1 MVKRNLTLLISILM
15 AILLSFPAS
24 VEVTTEETE
33 EAVEQDEGDQ
43 IHEKDD
49 VYYQLELF
57 STAMAYILRNYR
69 EDLTKKQLEKVM
81 NGAIRGS
88 LLGLGDKYSFYQSE
102 TRRRREQEDLFYAKF
117 GGLGIRILPSPDG
130 FVKIVQPLAGTPAM
144 KVGLRSGDKIIKVN
158 GESISHMS
166 MEGVVNVLR
175 GEVGTDVTITIFR
188 QGRDMPFD
196 VTITRGIISNPS
208 IASIMMDD
216 GIGYIEMSRFT
227 AETGKELKRTI
238 DELKDKDLRAVIL
251 DLRNNTGGMLSSAV
265 AVSNAF
271 LSSGDIVSTD
281 GKLDRFDSLY
291 KAQKEKMLCPM
302 EMPLVILVNGHSA
315 SGSEIVAGAIKDHKR
330 GLIVG
335 ETTFGKGVVQQ
346 RFPLDEYRAIS
357 ITVSVYKTPNGT
369 DINDKG
375 IEPDIVV
382 EQPNIFKEE
391 LLFSVGSEH
400 QNDLDN
406 ENISVGL
413 RQEFE
418 EKGSPLSQNATVLVQ
433 KQGSE
438 WRIDGIDNE
447 KMYIIREEDGR
458 LNIYEKVDDEMLSKL
473 YKGEYVDSF
482 VYDYIDKHPDQNIK
496 EQRQGLEEKIPELMK
511 TLADNEIKVSERIVR
526 LYVTRKISS
535 TKYIPNIDL
544 VNDAQ
549 LAMAVE
555 KIKEELA
562 N

>member
-1 MVKRNLTLLISILM
+1 MIKRNLTLLISILM
-15 AILLSFPAS
+15 AILLSFPALA
-24 VEVTTEETE
+24 EVTTAETE

-57 STAMAYILRNYR
+57 STAMAYILRNFH
-69 EDLTKKQLEKVM
+69 EDLTKKQLEEVM
-81 NGAIRGS
+81 NGAIRGA
-88 LLGLGDKYSFYQSE
+88 LRGLGDKYSFYQSE

-158 GESISHMS
+158 GESISNLS
-166 MEGVVNVLR
+166 MGGVVNVLR
-175 GEVGTDVTITIFR
+175 GEVGTDVTITILR
-188 QGRDMPFD
+188 QGRDRPFD
-196 VTITRGIISNPS
+196 VTITRDIINNPS
-208 IASIMMDD
+208 IASIMIDD
-216 GIGYIEMSRFT
+216 EIGYVEMSRFT

-238 DELKDKDLRAVIL
+238 DELEDKDMRALIL
-251 DLRNNTGGMLSSAV
+251 DLRNNLGGTLPAAV

-271 LSSGDIVSTD
+271 LSKGIIVSTH
-281 GKLDRFDSLY
+281 GKLDEFDSVY
-291 KAQKEKMLCPM
+291 KAQKGRMLCPM
-302 EMPLVILVNGHSA
+302 EMPLVILVNEHSA

-335 ETTFGKGVVQQ
+335 VTTFGKGVVQQ

-357 ITVSVYKTPNGT
+357 ITVSVYKTPNGNN
-369 DINDKG
+369 IHGKG
-375 IEPDIVV
+375 VEPDVKV
-382 EQPNIFKEE
+382 EQ
-391 LLFSVGSEH
+391 L
-400 QNDLDN
+400 DL
-406 ENISVGL
+406 
-413 RQEFE
+413 FE
-418 EKGSPLSQNATVLVQ
+418 E
-433 KQGSE
+433 E
-438 WRIDGIDNE
+438 
-447 KMYIIREEDGR
+447 
-458 LNIYEKVDDEMLSKL
+458 DDEMLSKL
-473 YKGEYVDSF
+473 YKGEYVDNF
-482 VYDYIDKHPDQNIK
+482 VYDYIDKHPDQDIE
-496 EQRQGLEEKIPELMK
+496 EQRQGLKEKIPELIK
-511 TLADNEIKVSERIVR
+511 TLTENEIEVSERIVR

-562 N
+562 KQE

>member
-1 MVKRNLTLLISILM
+1 MIKRNLTLLVSILM
-15 AILLSFPAS
+15 AILLSFPALA
-24 VEVTTEETE
+24 EVTTEETE
-33 EAVEQDEGDQ
+33 EAVQQDEGDQ

-69 EDLTKKQLEKVM
+69 EDLTKKQLEEVM

-144 KVGLRSGDKIIKVN
+144 KAGLRSGDKIIKVN
-158 GESISHMS
+158 GESVSNMS

-208 IASIMMDD
+208 IASIMMDG
-216 GIGYIEMSRFT
+216 GIGYVEMSRFT

-238 DELKDKDLRAVIL
+238 DELKDNDLRALIL

-271 LSSGDIVSTD
+271 LSEGRIVSTD

-291 KAQKEKMLCPM
+291 MAQKEEMLCPM

-357 ITVSVYKTPNGT
+357 ITVSVYKTPNET

-375 IEPDIVV
+375 IEPDVVV
-382 EQPNIFKEE
+382 EQPD
-391 LLFSVGSEH
+391 LFEGE
-400 QNDLDN
+400 
-406 ENISVGL
+406 
-413 RQEFE
+413 
-418 EKGSPLSQNATVLVQ
+418 
-433 KQGSE
+433 
-438 WRIDGIDNE
+438 
-447 KMYIIREEDGR
+447 
-458 LNIYEKVDDEMLSKL
+458 DDEMLSKL
-473 YKGEYVDSF
+473 YKGEYVDNF
-482 VYDYIDKHPDQNIK
+482 VYDYIDKHPDQDIK
-496 EQRQGLEEKIPELMK
+496 EQRQGLEEKIPELIK
-511 TLADNEIKVSERIVR
+511 TLTENEIEVSDRILR

>member
-1 MVKRNLTLLISILM
+1 
-15 AILLSFPAS
+15 
-24 VEVTTEETE
+24 
-33 EAVEQDEGDQ
+33 
-43 IHEKDD
+43 
-49 VYYQLELF
+49 
-57 STAMAYILRNYR
+57 
-69 EDLTKKQLEKVM
+69 
-81 NGAIRGS
+81 
-88 LLGLGDKYSFYQSE
+88 
-102 TRRRREQEDLFYAKF
+102 
-117 GGLGIRILPSPDG
+117 
-130 FVKIVQPLAGTPAM
+130 
-144 KVGLRSGDKIIKVN
+144 
-158 GESISHMS
+158 
-166 MEGVVNVLR
+166 
-175 GEVGTDVTITIFR
+175 
-188 QGRDMPFD
+188 
-196 VTITRGIISNPS
+196 
-208 IASIMMDD
+208 
-216 GIGYIEMSRFT
+216 
-227 AETGKELKRTI
+227 
-238 DELKDKDLRAVIL
+238 
-251 DLRNNTGGMLSSAV
+251 MLSSAV

-271 LSSGDIVSTD
+271 LSEGRIVSTD

-291 KAQKEKMLCPM
+291 MAQKEKMLCPM
-302 EMPLVILVNGHSA
+302 EMPLVILVNKYSA

-382 EQPNIFKEE
+382 EQPNLFKEE

-438 WRIDGIDNE
+438 WRVDGIDNE

-458 LNIYEKVDDEMLSKL
+458 LNIYEKVDDKMLSKL